1 MKLGPLGVPGWV
13 APFLA
18 LEAEAELPVDCV
30 WLDEELLCFVWEL
43 AAAFLPCVAD
53 VAVRFEAL
61 LPALPDDLAA
71 VRLALLL
78 ELLLEEPLEPPLL
91 DSDDDDADEDEELP
105 ELAPVLDELDE
116 DAAGGVAALGG
127 GGATGVERMESSAT
141 RSYSLRPDAL

>member
-18 LEAEAELPVDCV
+18 LDAVLPVDCV
-30 WLDEELLCFVWEL
+30 WVDDELLGFVWEL
-43 AAAFLPCVAD
+43 AAAFLPCVFD

-61 LPALPDDLAA
+61 LPDLPDDLAV
-71 VRLALLL
+71 VRLALLF
-78 ELLLEEPLEPPLL
+78 ELLLAEPLDPLL
-91 DSDDDDADEDEELP
+91 DPDDAEELL

-141 RSYSLRPDAL
+141 RSHSLRPDAL